1 MKIPMIVGKML
12 DMITPPII
20 GRVSHK
26 LIMAIRRPLV
36 GKRLAN
42 YEKLHLACGQNVLD
56 GWANIDINS
65 NRQIIGWNLTD
76 RLPVR
81 SATIE
86 LIFCEHFVEHV
97 TLEEAKALLSDWYS
111 VLQSGGILRL
121 STPNLKKVIDEYL
134 SGRILEWYDV
144 GWTPTTPCQL
154 VNEGLRLWGHQ
165 FVYDAEELRRILEE
179 AGFRQV
185 TQVVW
190 GESSHSELRNLE
202 FRPFHGELI
211 FECVK

>member
-1 MKIPMIVGKML
+1 
-12 DMITPPII
+12 
-20 GRVSHK
+20 
-26 LIMAIRRPLV
+26 MAIRRPLV